1 MSRFQLLRSEFTF
14 GPFAIRRSRIASVH
28 EPTGLSP
35 QLRTLVIFQL
45 KRGR

>member
-1 MSRFQLLRSEFTF
+1 MSRFQLRSSEFTF
-14 GPFAIRRSRIASVH
+14 GPFESRLSRIASVH
-28 EPTGLSP
+28 VPTGLSP

>member
-1 MSRFQLLRSEFTF
+1 MSRLQLRSIELTF
-14 GPFAIRRSRIASVH
+14 GPFASRRSRIASVH
-28 EPTGLSP
+28 VPTGLSP